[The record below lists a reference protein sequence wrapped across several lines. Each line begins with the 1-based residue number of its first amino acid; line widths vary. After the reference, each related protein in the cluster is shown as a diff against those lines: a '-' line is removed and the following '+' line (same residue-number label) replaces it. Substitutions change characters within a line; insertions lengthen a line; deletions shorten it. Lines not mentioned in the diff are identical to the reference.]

1 MRIPRQQGAAAAI
14 LKTSSPD
21 PKRGCGATT
30 STGDMA
36 AKMAGLSTD
45 AERGQTLRSC
55 SGIGSDDGRYQEQ
68 QRPGPSRAS
77 SVAPPAT
84 PGRKTSRESVRSA
97 NEPDGGADGGDGSF
111 RHMYDTCAHCDWI
124 WKGDA
129 CDVFYRELAE
139 SRTESIKYELASR
152 PNPGLLG
159 RFFAEKGYQRGR
171 PVPETPSQ
179 ATSPPRRGGTW
190 ESDADWRTRI
200 SGLASHEK
208 RSRRTAKLVLAQQAL
223 SRLRRWTSGHH
234 HRAAD
239 GSPVRQDL
247 MEEAKSAEEA
257 RTLLRQPPY
266 DHEAYSEDA
275 SMGGG
280 GGTKTSS
287 SAGDLLL
294 RAGVPPS
301 HYKGISR
308 RVQSTTAVPAKTQE
322 AGHLRA
328 SGDFCFPST
337 SGGPYQ
343 EGLRAASAASSEV
356 AWSNAKKGH
365 LFATSQRSIDGF
377 FRRLVRK
384 K

>member
-1 MRIPRQQGAAAAI
+1 MTDATRSSSDRAPAGRRRWRPLLRPAERPAASPCVPPTNQTEEQTAATAPSGTCTTPAPTATGSGRATPA
-14 LKTSSPD
+14 TSSTANSPE
-21 PKRGCGATT
+21 PATT
-30 STGDMA
+30 A
-36 AKMAGLSTD
+36 A
-45 AERGQTLRSC
+45 
-55 SGIGSDDGRYQEQ
+55 
-68 QRPGPSRAS
+68 
-77 SVAPPAT
+77 
-84 PGRKTSRESVRSA
+84 
-97 NEPDGGADGGDGSF
+97 
-111 RHMYDTCAHCDWI
+111 
-124 WKGDA
+124 
-129 CDVFYRELAE
+129 AE

>member
-1 MRIPRQQGAAAAI
+1 MRRHVSGPFAGA
-14 LKTSSPD
+14 
-21 PKRGCGATT
+21 
-30 STGDMA
+30 
-36 AKMAGLSTD
+36 
-45 AERGQTLRSC
+45 E
-55 SGIGSDDGRYQEQ
+55 
-68 QRPGPSRAS
+68 
-77 SVAPPAT
+77 
-84 PGRKTSRESVRSA
+84 
-97 NEPDGGADGGDGSF
+97 GGDGSF
-111 RHMYDTCAHCDWI
+111 RHMYDICAHCDWI

-129 CDVFYRELAE
+129 CDVFYRELDFAGGVLAGAYRPEPATTAAAE

-171 PVPETPSQ
+171 PVPETPAQ
-179 ATSPPRRGGTW
+179 AASPPRRGGT
-190 ESDADWRTRI
+190 
-200 SGLASHEK
+200 
-208 RSRRTAKLVLAQQAL
+208 SRRTAKLVLAQQAL